1 MADMEARAR
10 NVLNTAMN
18 HVEEMAWEFD
28 SEDLSTRVSLVGVMS
43 GAGLAT
49 VLEHGG
55 FWQWLR
61 IVLGSIKLR
70 IKHPGVCDIG

>member
-1 MADMEARAR
+1 MSDMDRRAQ

-18 HVEEMAWEFD
+18 HVEEMAFEFN
-28 SEDLSTRVSLVGVMS
+28 SPKLETRVQLVGVMS

-55 FWQWLR
+55 FWLWLR
-61 IVLGSIKLR
+61 IVFGSIKLR
-70 IKHPGVCDIG
+70 IKHPGVCDIS